1 MEKSRERAQNSDCE
15 DEKEEGTVASSSIR
29 VGLNKLE
36 LSGLNDGRKEG
47 DEGEWEVMT

>member
-1 MEKSRERAQNSDCE
+1 MRVGEKSRERAQTSDCE
-15 DEKEEGTVASSSIR
+15 DEEEEGTVASSSVR

-47 DEGEWEVMT
+47 RRGSGK